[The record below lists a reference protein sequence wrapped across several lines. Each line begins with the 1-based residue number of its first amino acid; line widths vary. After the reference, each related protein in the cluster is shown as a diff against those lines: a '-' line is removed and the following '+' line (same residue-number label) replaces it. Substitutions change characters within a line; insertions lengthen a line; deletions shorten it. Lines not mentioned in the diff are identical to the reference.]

1 MTARNSGLTE
11 PGTELTEPGVRPDGT
26 VTGQVTLVGG
36 GPGSGELLTVAAVS
50 ALRCATVVLYDR
62 LAPHEALR
70 ALAPRAILINVG
82 KHPGNHATS
91 QNDIE
96 ALLVEHALAG
106 ARVVRLKGGDPYVF
120 GRGSEEVLACHR
132 SGIPV
137 TVISGVTSAIAVPA
151 AAGIPLTHRGL
162 SHGFTVM
169 SGHAPLSD
177 RELKG
182 LTLLGSTIVVL
193 MGVGTL
199 PTLSQG
205 LLRHGMPAEVPV
217 AIIERGF
224 SQTQRT
230 TIATLGTVLVE
241 SARVGVTSPAVLV
254 IGEVVRLAYRG
265 DLGAEDLLHRAGEF
279 AATD

>member
-1 MTARNSGLTE
+1 MTAQKTGLTE
-11 PGTELTEPGVRPDGT
+11 PGVHPDGT

-36 GPGSGELLTVAAVS
+36 GPGTGELLTVAAVS
-50 ALRCATVVLYDR
+50 ALRLATVVLYDR
-62 LAPHEALR
+62 LAPHETLR
-70 ALAPRAILINVG
+70 ALAPQAILINVG
-82 KHPGNHATS
+82 KNPGNHAIS
-91 QNDIE
+91 QTDIE
-96 ALLVEHALAG
+96 ALLVGHALTG

-132 SGIPV
+132 NGIPV

-162 SHGFTVM
+162 SRGFTVM
-169 SGHAPLSD
+169 SGHAPLTD
-177 RELKG
+177 RELEG

-205 LLRHGMPAEVPV
+205 LLRHGMPAEMPV

-230 TIATLGTVLVE
+230 TISTLGTVLVE

-254 IGEVVRLAYRG
+254 IGDVVRLAYRG
-265 DLGAEDLLHRAGEF
+265 DLGADDLLRRAGDF
-279 AATD
+279 AAAD

>member
-1 MTARNSGLTE
+1 MTARKSGLTE
-11 PGTELTEPGVRPDGT
+11 PESQPHET
-26 VTGQVTLVGG
+26 VVGQVTLVGG
-36 GPGSGELLTVAAVS
+36 GPGAGELLTIAAIA
-50 ALRCATVVLYDR
+50 ALGEASVVLYDR
-62 LAPHEALR
+62 LAPHETLR
-70 ALAPRAILINVG
+70 ALAPQATLINVG
-82 KHPGNHATS
+82 KHPGNHAIS
-91 QNDIE
+91 QTDIE
-96 ALLVEHALAG
+96 ALMVEHALGG

-132 SGIPV
+132 NGIPV
-137 TVISGVTSAIAVPA
+137 TVVSGVTSAIAVPA

-169 SGHAPLSD
+169 SGHAPLTD
-177 RELKG
+177 GELKG

-205 LLRHGMPAEVPV
+205 LLRHGMSADMPV

-224 SQTQRT
+224 SETQRT
-230 TIATLGTVLVE
+230 TIATLATVLVE
-241 SARVGVTSPAVLV
+241 SVRVGVTSPAVLV

-265 DLGAEDLLHRAGEF
+265 DFSAEDLLRRAGEF
-279 AATD
+279 AAAD